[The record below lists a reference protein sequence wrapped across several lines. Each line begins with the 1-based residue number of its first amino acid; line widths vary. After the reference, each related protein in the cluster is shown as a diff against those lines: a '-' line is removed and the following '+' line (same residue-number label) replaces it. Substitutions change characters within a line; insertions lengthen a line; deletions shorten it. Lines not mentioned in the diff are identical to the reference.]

1 MRSLLYSWRLGS
13 QPRSLGSCAPNPMQ
27 CLRFLITML
36 HTIIFRGSRQ
46 WILWAQTWTQQMVIS
61 QATSKC
67 VSFKVWINCEGLQAT
82 HSSPQRNQ
90 AVWEMRGPVSWLVL
104 VAQSPWCR
112 GSSRA
117 SPRMQIDTIQEKLPV
132 STADL
137 NLSQEYPLYM
147 EICKGPCWRRT
158 AQS

>member
-1 MRSLLYSWRLGS
+1 MYTMYTMYTMHTMYTMYTMYAM
-13 QPRSLGSCAPNPMQ
+13 CAPPKKTPNIFGTPGSVLPFGQ
-27 CLRFLITML
+27 KTPNIFG
-36 HTIIFRGSRQ
+36 TIGSASRSSK
-46 WILWAQTWTQQMVIS
+46 TS
-61 QATSKC
+61 Q
-67 VSFKVWINCEGLQAT
+67 
-82 HSSPQRNQ
+82 NQ
-90 AVWEMRGPVSWLVL
+90 
-104 VAQSPWCR
+104 QSPWCR

-158 AQS
+158 VQS